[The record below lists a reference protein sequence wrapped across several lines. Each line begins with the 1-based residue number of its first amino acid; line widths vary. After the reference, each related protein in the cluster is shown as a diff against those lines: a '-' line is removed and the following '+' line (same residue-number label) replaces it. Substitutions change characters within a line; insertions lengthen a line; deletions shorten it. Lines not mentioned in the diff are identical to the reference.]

1 MNKTE
6 KLIVLKINNVCYLW
20 LDNDIF
26 TIKTTN

>member
-6 KLIVLKINNVCYLW
+6 KLIVLKINNVCHLW
-20 LDNDIF
+20 LDKDIF